1 MRIPDYLALRARER
15 YAVAWAAGAS
25 VAILADQYFRSAV
38 AAILITILIPA
49 GVLIY
54 QYVQR
59 VKRARV
65 VSS

>member
-1 MRIPDYLALRARER
+1 VRIPDYLALKSRER
-15 YAVAWAAGAS
+15 YAIAWVAGAT
-25 VAILADQYFRSAV
+25 VAMLADLYLKSAV

-59 VKRARV
+59 VKRARA